1 MDWDADGAGAVISNR
16 RSSPDTQE
24 LTTRGGCSARHVARC
39 RTWEC
44 STIQCYAESPH
55 GATRLSGKQRV
66 RTAVCHALKFAIT
79 FVEST
84 PTGYPKRRRL
94 TFVESTPTGYPKRR
108 RLTLEESTP
117 TGYPTHRRLTLEEST
132 PTGYPTR

>member
-24 LTTRGGCSARHVARC
+24 LTTGGGCSARHVARC

-55 GATRLSGKQRV
+55 GATRLSGKQRRV
-66 RTAVCHALKFAIT
+66 RTAVWKARQLASASISPFLDIQINGANVIT
-79 FVEST
+79 ASFR
-84 PTGYPKRRRL
+84 YL
-94 TFVESTPTGYPKRR
+94 QI
-108 RLTLEESTP
+108 
-117 TGYPTHRRLTLEEST
+117 
-132 PTGYPTR
+132 